1 MELNADMKVMNCK
14 LYNRFHTQELH
25 KEYKKYKK
33 LKLSLANFFI
43 SLTLCD
49 IVHTVDTMEYIMN
62 VSEKKFWRYLRS
74 TWNNVKRIIIM
85 LISENIYIV

>member
-1 MELNADMKVMNCK
+1 MELNADMKVNIFLMNRK

-25 KEYKKYKK
+25 KEYQKYKK
-33 LKLSLANFFI
+33 LKLGLANFFI

-74 TWNNVKRIIIM
+74 T
-85 LISENIYIV
+85 